1 MTFRQLG
8 AVGVVLVMALTA
20 PAAAAAGTSPAPRP
34 EAYHDQPPLAYVSKG
49 RVLLLDGKGNQP
61 VRVRGVTDACCVS
74 FSPDGYYVAFERRGD
89 LWVAEHDGTE
99 LHRVA
104 RSVARWEWAPDGQA
118 LAILRKASPD
128 GGGGTGIEFVGAE
141 DPGIRETQLPE
152 HRVLDMAWA
161 GLGRRIA
168 VSAVPADDTSGDG
181 TPAQLFMLEVPGPYG
196 EDCPALCPE
205 TPLSVPVEHPEATSG
220 PLLAGW
226 SPNVES
232 IALWTAPGNG
242 ATLGVVSPRGGGI
255 TPIAGTLVRR
265 SWVQWSRNGDRLL
278 VVEGTARE
286 AGAPR
291 VLLLCTN
298 ATACRPIAGGD
309 EAVADP
315 AWSRSG
321 AMAYVRSD
329 RRELWI
335 ANRDGADAHR
345 VAAAGRAWPRRA
357 GSPTPAVSSSCETG
371 VSGCSTPPAE
381 MELRPSRWPVRS
393 GAGRRPRRHPPAS
406 PPISRPTS
414 PSSCIP
420 SPRRAVGAESVNDWR
435 NTLEPETVVRE
446 LRGA

>member
-1 MTFRQLG
+1 MTFRRLG
-8 AVGVVLVMALTA
+8 AVGVVLVMALAA
-20 PAAAAAGTSPAPRP
+20 PGAAAAGTAPAPRP
-34 EAYHDQPPLAYVSKG
+34 EAYRDQPPLAYVSEG
-49 RVLLLDGKGNQP
+49 RVLVLDGEGNPP
-61 VRVRGVTDACCVS
+61 VRVRGVADACCVA

-89 LWVAEHDGTE
+89 LWVAEHDGSE

-118 LAILRKASPD
+118 LAIVRKASP
-128 GGGGTGIEFVGAE
+128 GANGGTGIEFVGAE
-141 DPGIRETQLPE
+141 DSGIRETLLPR

-168 VSAVPADDTSGDG
+168 VSAVPAGNTSSGRG
-181 TPAQLFMLEVPGPYG
+181 GGEPAQLFMLEVPGPYG

-205 TPLSVPVEHPEATSG
+205 APLSVPVEHPEATSG

-226 SPNVES
+226 SPNVEN

-242 ATLGVVSPRGGGI
+242 ATLGVVSPHGGGI

-278 VVEGTARE
+278 VVEGTSRE

-309 EAVADP
+309 ETVADP

-321 AMAYVRSD
+321 AMAYVQTD

-335 ANRDGADAHR
+335 ANRDGADARR
-345 VAAAGRAWPRRA
+345 VAAAGEGVAAPRWLPDTRHLLFVRDGRVWLLDA
-357 GSPTPAVSSSCETG
+357 TGGGENGAPAV
-371 VSGCSTPPAE
+371 
-381 MELRPSRWPVRS
+381 PVA
-393 GAGRRPRRHPPAS
+393 GPIGRRQAAPKAS
-406 PPISRPTS
+406 AREPSDLS
-414 PSSCIP
+414 PDL
-420 SPRRAVGAESVNDWR
+420 AEQLYSVA
-435 NTLEPETVVRE
+435 P
-446 LRGA
+446 

>member
-8 AVGVVLVMALTA
+8 AVGVVLVMALAA
-20 PAAAAAGTSPAPRP
+20 PGAAAAGTGPSPRP
-34 EAYHDQPPLAYVSKG
+34 EAYRDQPPLAYVSEG
-49 RVLLLDGKGNQP
+49 RVLVLDGQGNLP
-61 VRVRGVTDACCVS
+61 VRVRGVADACCVS

-89 LWVAEHDGTE
+89 LWVVEHDGSE

-104 RSVARWEWAPDGQA
+104 RSVTRWEWAPDGQA
-118 LAILRKASPD
+118 LAIVRKASSD
-128 GGGGTGIEFVGAE
+128 GAGGTGIEFVGAE
-141 DPGIRETQLPE
+141 DPRIRETQLPE

-168 VSAVPADDTSGDG
+168 VSALPAGDTNDANS
-181 TPAQLFMLEVPGPYG
+181 PAQLYMLEVPGPYG

-205 TPLSVPVEHPEATSG
+205 TPLSVPVDHPEATSG

-232 IALWTAPGNG
+232 
-242 ATLGVVSPRGGGI
+242 
-255 TPIAGTLVRR
+255 TLVRR

-321 AMAYVRSD
+321 AMAYVRTD

-345 VAAAGRAWPRRA
+345 VAAAGEGVAAPRWLPDTRHLLFVRDGSVWLLDATGVGDGRAPAIPVAGPIGRRRA
-357 GSPTPAVSSSCETG
+357 TSTAPAREPSDLSPDL
-371 VSGCSTPPAE
+371 AE
-381 MELRPSRWPVRS
+381 QLY
-393 GAGRRPRRHPPAS
+393 
-406 PPISRPTS
+406 
-414 PSSCIP
+414 
-420 SPRRAVGAESVNDWR
+420 SVA
-435 NTLEPETVVRE
+435 P
-446 LRGA
+446 

>member
-8 AVGVVLVMALTA
+8 AVGVVLVLALA
-20 PAAAAAGTSPAPRP
+20 ASGAAAAGTGPAPRP
-34 EAYHDQPPLAYVSKG
+34 EAYRDQPPLAYVSEG
-49 RVLLLDGKGNQP
+49 RVLVLDGKGSAP
-61 VRVRGVTDACCVS
+61 VRVRGVTDACCVA
-74 FSPDGYYVAFERRGD
+74 FSPDGYYVAFERSGD
-89 LWVAEHDGTE
+89 LWVAEHDGSE

-104 RSVARWEWAPDGQA
+104 SSVRRWEWAPDGQA
-118 LAILRKASPD
+118 LAIVRKASP
-128 GGGGTGIEFVGAE
+128 GGTGRSGIEFVGAD
-141 DPGIRETQLPE
+141 DPDIRETQLPGL
-152 HRVLDMAWA
+152 RVLDMAWA

-168 VSAVPADDTSGDG
+168 VSAVPAGDTNHAG
-181 TPAQLFMLEVPGPYG
+181 TAAQLFMLEVPGPYG

-205 TPLSVPVEHPEATSG
+205 TPLSVPVEHPEATSA

-286 AGAPR
+286 TGAPR

-298 ATACRPIAGGD
+298 GTACRPIAGGD

-321 AMAYVRSD
+321 VMAYVRTD

-335 ANRDGADAHR
+335 ADRDGADAHR
-345 VAAAGRAWPRRA
+345 VAAAGEGVAAPRWLPDTRHLVFVRDRRVWLLDTTGSDGGGAPAVPVAGPIGRRRA
-357 GSPTPAVSSSCETG
+357 AATAPAREPSDLSPDL
-371 VSGCSTPPAE
+371 AE
-381 MELRPSRWPVRS
+381 QLY
-393 GAGRRPRRHPPAS
+393 
-406 PPISRPTS
+406 
-414 PSSCIP
+414 
-420 SPRRAVGAESVNDWR
+420 SVA
-435 NTLEPETVVRE
+435 P
-446 LRGA
+446 